1 MEIRGGDVAALVRES
16 WEAHHGVMCVGVNC
30 ERHSRLPVPYLPII
44 ISLDCVLVPYA
55 PQRSRICEVGNLCAD
70 SSGLHEGETDNDWIA
85 GLEELVVIADCIGA
99 HAVASICRLLA
110 EDHAGWSGRPVRQ
123 PQADASHREL

>member
-1 MEIRGGDVAALVRES
+1 MEIRGGDVAALVSES
-16 WEAHHGVMCVGVNC
+16 WEAHHGVMCVGVNW
-30 ERHSRLPVPYLPII
+30 ERQSRLPFLYLPFI
-44 ISLDCVLVPYA
+44 ISLECVLAPYV
-55 PQRSRICEVGNLCAD
+55 PQRSRICEVGNLWAD
-70 SSGLHEGETDNDWIA
+70 SSGLCEGETDNDWFA

-110 EDHAGWSGRPVRQ
+110 EDHAGWSGRPVMQ